1 MSVTTASSIQSAKS
15 TGFSSAWRWVLL
27 LFPIVVGA
35 GLLLLRQLEVS
46 SLAHRSLANYGP
58 VGSFALTNQFD
69 QKFGSENLAG
79 KIWIA
84 DFVFTRCHGPCP
96 IISSRMSELQ
106 KPLRDTDVHLVS
118 FSVDP
123 EADTPAVLR
132 AYAEKL
138 KAQEGR
144 WDFLTGPKSAIY
156 DLSVKAF
163 KLAVSEQGDE
173 PGQPVHSTR
182 FVLVD
187 RRGDIRGYYD
197 ALAPDGVTKVLAD
210 ASHLRREQ
218 PR

>member
-1 MSVTTASSIQSAKS
+1 M
-15 TGFSSAWRWVLL
+15 
-27 LFPIVVGA
+27 VGA

-84 DFVFTRCHGPCP
+84 DFVFTRCPGPCP
-96 IISSRMSELQ
+96 IISTRMSELQ

-138 KAQEGR
+138 KARNRPLG
-144 WDFLTGPKSAIY
+144 FS
-156 DLSVKAF
+156 
-163 KLAVSEQGDE
+163 
-173 PGQPVHSTR
+173 
-182 FVLVD
+182 
-187 RRGDIRGYYD
+187 
-197 ALAPDGVTKVLAD
+197 
-210 ASHLRREQ
+210 
-218 PR
+218 